1 MEHNEIVKRMAELK
15 NIIKEHDYFYHVLDN
30 PRISDAAYDAF
41 VQELLSLEKKY
52 PANKSPDSPT
62 EKVGGEALD
71 AFKPVLHKVPLLS
84 LDKAFD
90 TKGLQDFDRRVRKIL
105 RESTS
110 LMYVVELKIDGLAV
124 SLTYAEGVLQQGATR
139 GDGLVG
145 EDITQNLRT
154 IRSIPLIL
162 KEKVSLEV
170 RGEVFIP
177 RQTFLD
183 LNKRRIE
190 KGETPL
196 ANPRNAAAGSLRQ
209 LDPSVA
215 ASRLLDI
222 HIYGA
227 SDFSINLNS
236 HKKLLDYLKELGFK
250 VDNTVKLCQN
260 IEEVIEHCLFWQVK
274 RFDLPYDI
282 DGLVVKVDELD
293 LRNILGST
301 ARSPRWAIA
310 YKFPAET
317 GITKIENITVQV
329 GRTGVITPLAHL
341 QPLQLAGSV
350 IKKATLHNED
360 YIKDKDI
367 KIGDFCLIH
376 KAGDII
382 PEIIQVLKEKRIG
395 QEKDFMMPDICPSC
409 GAALHRQESEAARR
423 CINLLCPAQK
433 VECLVHFA
441 SRSAMDIEGLGP
453 ATVEQLLNSGQ
464 VKDLAD
470 IYYLTKD
477 GLLSMEH
484 MAAKSAANLLAA
496 IDKSKKQPLSRLL
509 YGFGIRLV
517 GVQTA
522 RVLARQYQNLAA
534 ISRASSEE
542 LSNIPEIGPKIAE
555 NVQAFFKQ
563 VNVQNIIEKLQRAGV
578 NMKEKQSVAATTT
591 PLAGKIFVLTGTLNK
606 MTRQQ
611 ATSLIEKAGGNV
623 TAQVSKKTD
632 YLLLGEKGGSKL
644 EKAKKLGIP
653 IITQKDFL
661 DLYRKEM

>member
-1 MEHNEIVKRMAELK
+1 MEHNKIVKRMTELK
-15 NIIKEHDYFYHVLDN
+15 NIIEEHNYYYHVRDN
-30 PRISDAAYDAF
+30 PEIPDATYDAF

-52 PANKSPDSPT
+52 PAYKLPDSPT

-90 TKGLQDFDRRVRKIL
+90 TKSLKDFDRRVRKIL
-105 RESTS
+105 GKNTS
-110 LMYVVELKIDGLAV
+110 PSYVVELKVDGLAV
-124 SLTYAEGVLQQGATR
+124 SLTYLEGILQQGSTR

-145 EDITQNLRT
+145 EDITHNLRT
-154 IRSIPLIL
+154 IRSIPLTL
-162 KEKVSLEV
+162 EEKVSIEV

-177 RQTFLD
+177 RQDFLD
-183 LNKRRIE
+183 LNKRRVE
-190 KGETPL
+190 RGEIPL

-209 LDPSVA
+209 LDSTVA
-215 ASRLLDI
+215 ASRPLDI

-227 SDFSINLNS
+227 SDFPINLNS
-236 HKKLLDYLKELGFK
+236 HKKLLDYLKKLGFK

-260 IEEVIEHCLFWQVK
+260 IEEVIDHCLLWQEK
-274 RFDLPYDI
+274 RLDLPYDI
-282 DGLVVKVDELD
+282 DGLVVKVDELN

-350 IKKATLHNED
+350 VKKATLHNED

-367 KIGDFCLIH
+367 KIGDFCSIH

-382 PEIIQVLKEKRIG
+382 PEIIQVLKEKRTG
-395 QEKDFMMPDICPSC
+395 KEKDFMMPDKCPSC
-409 GAALHRQESEAARR
+409 ATTLHRQEGEAARR
-423 CINLLCPAQK
+423 CINPLCPAQK
-433 VECLVHFA
+433 LERLVHFA

-464 VKDLAD
+464 VEDLAD
-470 IYYLTKD
+470 IYYLTAD
-477 GLLSMEH
+477 GLLSMERT
-484 MAAKSAANLLAA
+484 AEKSVANLLAA

-522 RVLARQYQNLAA
+522 RVLARQYHNLAA
-534 ISRASSEE
+534 ISQASPEE
-542 LSNIPEIGPKIAE
+542 LSNIPEIGPKIVE

-563 VNVQNIIEKLQRAGV
+563 VNVQSIIEKLQRAGV
-578 NMKEKQSVAATTT
+578 NMKEEQPVAEKEST
-591 PLAGKIFVLTGTLNK
+591 LAGKTFVLTGTLSN
-606 MTRQQ
+606 MTRQE
-611 ATSLIEKAGGNV
+611 ATSLIEEAGGSV
-623 TAQVSKKTD
+623 AAQVSKKTD

-644 EKAKKLGIP
+644 DKAKKLGIP
-653 IITQKDFL
+653 VITQEDFL
-661 DLYRKEM
+661 DLYHRS